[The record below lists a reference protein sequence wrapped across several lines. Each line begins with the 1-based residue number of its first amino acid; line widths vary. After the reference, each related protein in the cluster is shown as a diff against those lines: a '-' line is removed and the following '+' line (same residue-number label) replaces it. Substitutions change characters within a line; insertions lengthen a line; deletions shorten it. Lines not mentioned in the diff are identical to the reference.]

1 MLRFLAPIVI
11 ASAAQSAAGV
21 VGASYAVRLLI
32 VLAVLVIA
40 DSRRPA
46 H

>member
-1 MLRFLAPIVI
+1 MVRIVAPIMI

-21 VGASYAVRLLI
+21 VGANYAVRLLI
-32 VLAVLVIA
+32 VLGVLVIA